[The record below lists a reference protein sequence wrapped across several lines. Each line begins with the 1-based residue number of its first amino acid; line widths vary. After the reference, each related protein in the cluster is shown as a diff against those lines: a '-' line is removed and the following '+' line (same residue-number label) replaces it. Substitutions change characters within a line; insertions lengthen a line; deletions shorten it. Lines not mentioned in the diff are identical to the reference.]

1 MPYYFGDKIRE
12 ARKTAGLTQRQL
24 ADRIKVSNTSISNW
38 EKGVSF
44 PDPDTIQHLCWAL
57 DVQPNYFFNTDTLSP
72 APPTIVTPVLS
83 LSEEEQDIIIKYRGL
98 DERGKSAVLNVLN
111 HEYDSL
117 PGDKDNSLPKNA

>member
-1 MPYYFGDKIRE
+1 MPFHFGDKIRE

-57 DVQPNYFFNTDTLSP
+57 DVQPNYFFNVDTLSS
-72 APPTIVTPVLS
+72 APPTIIAPTSS
-83 LSEEEQDIIIKYRGL
+83 LSDEEQDIIVKYRCL

-117 PGDKDNSLPKNA
+117 PGGKVNSLPQNA